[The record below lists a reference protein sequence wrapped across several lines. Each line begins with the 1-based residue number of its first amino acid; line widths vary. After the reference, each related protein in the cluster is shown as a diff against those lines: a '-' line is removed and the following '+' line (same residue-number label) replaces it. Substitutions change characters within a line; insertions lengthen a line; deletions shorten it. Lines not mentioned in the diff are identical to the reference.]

1 MSKQEDDVAQLVHN
15 DELEQELQPHLN
27 HVGELQQVEGAVC
40 MEFVNPVLVDEDTK
54 EQTETK
60 ETNSADDKTY
70 NDNTNGSAQVE
81 NGSGGREVTVSSPP
95 VYYSSQTG
103 ETNIVCE
110 PVVIRQAN
118 GIHVIRTREC
128 CHTPNHYSR
137 ERPLKLKHIKFLK
150 GFSFVAV
157 IIFFPLGIPAMYNA
171 FKCEKEFH
179 AGILRGDIDLA
190 RKLAKRSERLIIFS
204 VMAALLVAVAVFA
217 VVERKLM
224 ENDEDYWKYRAN
236 NRVLPSG

>member
-1 MSKQEDDVAQLVHN
+1 MSKEEDDVAQLVHN
-15 DELEQELQPHLN
+15 DELSRELQPHLN
-27 HVGELQQVEGAVC
+27 HVGEQLHADGAVS
-40 MEFVNPVLVDEDTK
+40 MEFVNPVMVEDDTK
-54 EQTETK
+54 EQA
-60 ETNSADDKTY
+60 ETNSASDNTY
-70 NDNTNGSAQVE
+70 NDNTNTSAQAE
-81 NGSGGREVTVSSPP
+81 NGSSREVTLSSPP

-118 GIHVIRTREC
+118 GVHVIRTREC
-128 CHTPNHYSR
+128 CHTPTNYNR

-150 GFSFVAV
+150 GLSFVAV
-157 IIFFPLGIPAMYNA
+157 VIFFPLGIPAMYNA

-204 VMAALLVAVAVFA
+204 VMAALLVVVAVFA
-217 VVERKLM
+217 LVERKLM
-224 ENDEDYWKYRAN
+224 ENDEEYWKYRAS
-236 NRVLPSG
+236 NRILPSG